1 MDRNTIFAIG
11 IVIGAIWLYGIIRF
25 YTKKRKGDYIE
36 LLATIVDIEYY
47 PPYSKRFGWLLS
59 RYYCKVYQYTENG
72 EYKIYKGEPRYVRRA
87 ISITPIFLLKGKR
100 ATLYRDIETGEM
112 KEDPNLFEGMWLI
125 WFLLFIFLL
134 FLSALL
140 IFPFLPFYNS

>member
-1 MDRNTIFAIG
+1 MDKNIIFAIG

-25 YTKKRKGDYIE
+25 YKKKRQGDYNE

-47 PPYSKRFGWLLS
+47 TSYKKRCSWLLS

-72 EYKIYKGEPRYVRRA
+72 EYKIYKGEFHSVRHA
-87 ISITPIFLLKGKR
+87 VTPAFLLKGKR